1 VSRDARDTGPVTTG
15 TLPGKDARVQA
26 QAPVDGRTPAAPE
39 PSLPRPGAGRR
50 RRVAA
55 ATVLVL
61 VVAATVTAAVLDAT
75 TPSSVRAALDRDPGS
90 LAALPGLAL
99 AVPAAL
105 LLLRA
110 PRNAVSWVLAGTAAF
125 WAVDGLAESWLAWA
139 LQDDVP
145 RAGASLAF
153 WTVERLG
160 AGLLLGLPLL
170 LLLYPDGRLP
180 SGRWRPAGLV
190 SLASTALLP
199 LLLLVVPADVAFT
212 DEEGTGLRAAYRAL
226 DLDLT
231 SLPLPGAVALPLL
244 RIGLPLAVLGI
255 AVPAAAVVARY
266 RRATGEDRSRMRWL
280 LWAAVVDVL
289 VMLATLLLPGDPST
303 LALALAVALTGTA
316 VAVGVLRPQAVDVD
330 RLLGGTLV
338 YGGLALGVVLLD
350 LLVLGAAGALLGD
363 ALGERDATL
372 LTLLLVAGVYVP
384 VRAPLW
390 RLVRRWV
397 LGEREDPYRV
407 VSGLAE
413 RLERSDGAE
422 EQLMAVAAGIAE
434 AFRTPYVGVEVDSAD
449 GGRLVAEHGT
459 RPGTVQSLPIAYRGE
474 EVGRLLLPRSGV
486 RAHLVTRDE
495 RLLADVV
502 RQAAAAARAGSLAA
516 QLQASREQLVT
527 AREEERRRLR
537 RDLHDGLGPSL
548 GAVVLRIDT
557 ARNLA
562 ASRPDDADA
571 LLRQARDDVAAA
583 LADVRRL
590 VHDLRPPA
598 LDDLGLA
605 GAVRQQAER
614 LLAPAV
620 QVTVGAE
627 GLADLPAA
635 VEVAAYRIASEALA
649 NTARHA
655 AATRVLVRLVR
666 DADGALEVTVTDDG
680 VGIAPDRAAG
690 VGLVSLRERAAE
702 LGGRC
707 TVTCPAGGGTE
718 VRAVLPVEGGGH
730 GGRA

>member
-1 VSRDARDTGPVTTG
+1 MVG
-15 TLPGKDARVQA
+15 
-26 QAPVDGRTPAAPE
+26 
-39 PSLPRPGAGRR
+39 
-50 RRVAA
+50 
-55 ATVLVL
+55 VL
-61 VVAATVTAAVLDAT
+61 
-75 TPSSVRAALDRDPGS
+75 
-90 LAALPGLAL
+90 
-99 AVPAAL
+99 
-105 LLLRA
+105 
-110 PRNAVSWVLAGTAAF
+110 
-125 WAVDGLAESWLAWA
+125 
-139 LQDDVP
+139 
-145 RAGASLAF
+145 
-153 WTVERLG
+153 
-160 AGLLLGLPLL
+160 
-170 LLLYPDGRLP
+170 
-180 SGRWRPAGLV
+180 
-190 SLASTALLP
+190 
-199 LLLLVVPADVAFT
+199 
-212 DEEGTGLRAAYRAL
+212 
-226 DLDLT
+226 
-231 SLPLPGAVALPLL
+231 
-244 RIGLPLAVLGI
+244 LPLAVVTHRLR
-255 AVPAAAVVARY
+255 AAA
-266 RRATGEDRSRMRWL
+266 GEDRRRMRWL
-280 LWAAVVDVL
+280 LWAGVVDALVVL
-289 VMLATLLLPGDPST
+289 GAVLFPST
-303 LALALAVALTGTA
+303 TLSLDLS
-316 VAVGVLRPQAVDVD
+316 VAVGLTGLAVTLGLLRPRAVDID

-338 YGGLALGVVLLD
+338 YGGLAVGVVLLD
-350 LLVLGAAGALLGD
+350 LAVLAALGALLGT
-363 ALGERDATL
+363 AVGERDATL
-372 LTLLLVAGVYVP
+372 VSVLLVAVVYVP
-384 VRAPLW
+384 LRAALW

-434 AFRTPYVGVEVDSAD
+434 AFRVPYVGVEVDSAD
-449 GGRLVAEHGT
+449 GGRLVAGHGT

-474 EVGRLLLPRSGV
+474 GVGRLLLPRSGV

-614 LLAPAV
+614 PLAPAV
-620 QVTVGAE
+620 PVTVEAE

-649 NTARHA
+649 NAARHA
-655 AATRVLVRLVR
+655 AATRVRVRLAR
-666 DADGALEVTVTDDG
+666 DAGGALEATVTDDG

-707 TVTCPAGGGTE
+707 TVSCPAGGGTQ
-718 VRAVLPVEGGGH
+718 VRAVLPVEGGGP
-730 GGRA
+730 A

>member
-1 VSRDARDTGPVTTG
+1 MHTQAPATGRATPPEAPSPTEPKSEPRDAAPGLRLLGWLVVAVTVAAAAG
-15 TLPGKDARVQA
+15 AALLDVL
-26 QAPVDGRTPAAPE
+26 TPAAARE
-39 PSLPRPGAGRR
+39 A
-50 RRVAA
+50 AA
-55 ATVLVL
+55 ATPGW
-61 VVAATVTAAVLDAT
+61 TV
-75 TPSSVRAALDRDPGS
+75 G
-90 LAALPGLAL
+90 LPGVGL

-105 LLLRA
+105 LLRRV
-110 PRNAVSWVLAGTAAF
+110 PRHAVSWVLGLTGLL
-125 WAVDGLAESWLAWA
+125 WALDGLAQSWLTFAVRHDPP
-139 LQDDVP
+139 L
-145 RAGASLAF
+145 AGATASF
-153 WTVERLG
+153 WFVNRFG
-160 AGLLLGLPLL
+160 AWLLLGLPLL

-180 SGRWRPAGLV
+180 TGRWRPVAVL

-199 LLLLVVPADVAFT
+199 TLLMVVPSEIADA
-212 DEEGTGLRAAYRAL
+212 RAGSRVPEVFRDL
-226 DLDLT
+226 DLDPT
-231 SLPLPGAVALPLL
+231 SLPLPGAIALPLL
-244 RIGLPLAVLGI
+244 RLAFPVAVLGVV
-255 AVPAAAVVARY
+255 VPVAVVVGRY
-266 RRATGEDRSRMRWL
+266 RRSGGEDRRRMRWL
-280 LWAAVVDVL
+280 LWAAVVDLL
-289 VMLATLLLPGDPST
+289 VMVGTLFVPGDEASFG
-303 LALALAVALTGTA
+303 LSLAVTLTGAA
-316 VAVGVLRPQAVDVD
+316 VAVGVLQPQAVDVD
-330 RLLGGTLV
+330 RLLGATLV
-338 YGGLALGVVLLD
+338 YGGLAVGVVLLD
-350 LLVLGAAGALLGD
+350 LAVLGAAGALLGD

-372 LTLLLVAGVYVP
+372 LTLLLVAVVYVP
-384 VRAPLW
+384 LRDPLW

-434 AFRTPYVGVEVDSAD
+434 AFRVPYVGVEVDSAD

-459 RPGTVQSLPIAYRGE
+459 RPAVVTPLPIAYRGE
-474 EVGRLLLPRSGV
+474 QVGRLLLPRDGV

-516 QLQASREQLVT
+516 QVQASRESLVT

-562 ASRPDDADA
+562 ATRPDDADR

-614 LLAPAV
+614 LLAPP
-620 QVTVGAE
+620 VTVTVDADGV
-627 GLADLPAA
+627 ADLPAA

-649 NTARHA
+649 NVARHA
-655 AATRVLVRLVR
+655 AASRARVRLSRAGGDLVV
-666 DADGALEVTVTDDG
+666 EVADDG
-680 VGIAPDRAAG
+680 VGIPPGRAAG

-702 LGGRC
+702 LGGHC
-707 TVTCPAGGGTE
+707 TVSCPPEGGTR
-718 VRAVLPVEGGGH
+718 VRAVLPAQGGGS
-730 GGRA
+730 GDRA

>member
-1 VSRDARDTGPVTTG
+1 MQT
-15 TLPGKDARVQA
+15 
-26 QAPVDGRTPAAPE
+26 QAPVTGPTTAPEAGPPAPRERAAGAAPA
-39 PSLPRPGAGRR
+39 LRVAGWLLVAVT
-50 RRVAA
+50 VAA
-55 ATVLVL
+55 AVG
-61 VVAATVTAAVLDAT
+61 AAVLDGVTPGAARDAAQT
-75 TPSSVRAALDRDPGS
+75 TPGWTV
-90 LAALPGLAL
+90 ALPGAGL

-105 LLLRA
+105 LLRRA
-110 PRNAVSWVLAGTAAF
+110 PRNAVSWVVGGTGLLWALDGLAQSWLTFAVQDDPPLAGATAAF
-125 WAVDGLAESWLAWA
+125 WFVNRFGAW
-139 LQDDVP
+139 
-145 RAGASLAF
+145 
-153 WTVERLG
+153 
-160 AGLLLGLPLL
+160 LLLELPLL
-170 LLLYPDGRLP
+170 LLLYPHGRLP
-180 SGRWRPAGLV
+180 SGRWRPAGVL
-190 SLASTALLP
+190 SLAMTALLP
-199 LLLLVVPADVAFT
+199 TLLLVVPSRIADARA
-212 DEEGTGLRAAYRAL
+212 GTETPAVYRSL
-226 DLDLT
+226 DLDPT
-231 SLPLPGAVALPLL
+231 SLPLPESIALPLL
-244 RIGLPLAVLGI
+244 RLAFPLALLGVV
-255 AVPAAAVVARY
+255 VPVAAVVVRY
-266 RRATGEDRSRMRWL
+266 RRADGEDRRRMRWL
-280 LWAAVVDVL
+280 LWAAVVDLL
-289 VMLATLLLPGDPST
+289 VMLTVLFVPGDEAS
-303 LALALAVALTGTA
+303 VALSVAVTLTGAA
-316 VAVGVLRPQAVDVD
+316 VAVGVLRPRAVDID

-338 YGGLALGVVLLD
+338 YGGLAVGVVLLD

-363 ALGERDATL
+363 ALGGRDATL

-384 VRAPLW
+384 LRAPLW

-449 GGRLVAEHGT
+449 GGRLLAEHGT
-459 RPGTVQSLPIAYRGE
+459 RPGAVQSLPIAYRGE
-474 EVGRLLLPRSGV
+474 EVGRLVLPRSGV
-486 RAHLVTRDE
+486 RAHLVPRDE

-620 QVTVGAE
+620 PVTVEAE

-649 NTARHA
+649 NAARHA
-655 AATRVLVRLVR
+655 SATRVRVRLAR
-666 DADGALEVTVTDDG
+666 DADGALEVTVADDG
-680 VGIAPDRAAG
+680 VGIPPDRAAG

-707 TVTCPAGGGTE
+707 TVSCPAEGGTQ
-718 VRAVLPVEGGGH
+718 VRAVLPVEGGEP
-730 GGRA
+730 RD